1 MNDHDESE
9 SSDEID
15 VSYEQDARQQSLD
28 SQSDWYE
35 FRVEGHLAPSWS
47 EWLDGLTIA
56 NLDNGEALLTGPVV
70 DQAALHGLLAKVRD
84 LNLPLISVNRIE
96 PGSTLTD
103 VSGAGDAAV
112 EHR

>member
-1 MNDHDESE
+1 MNDHDKSE
-9 SSDEID
+9 SPDEID
-15 VSYEQDARQQSLD
+15 VSYEQDAQQQSLD
-28 SQSDWYE
+28 GRSDWYE

-47 EWLDGLTIA
+47 EWFDGLTIA

-84 LNLPLISVNRIE
+84 LNLSLISVNRIQ

-103 VSGAGDAAV
+103 VSGAGDATV
-112 EHR
+112 EH